1 MNIEI
6 NKEDLK
12 EIVSPEFLAEVLA
25 DKIIQNKTDKNWNEF
40 DSELLKAIRESVKR
54 IVDEVMLE
62 YREESRVKV
71 LVENVLKNM
80 TKEEIIKV
88 LT

>member
-25 DKIIQNKTDKNWNEF
+25 DKIIQDKTDKNWNEF
-40 DSELLKAIRESVKR
+40 DGELLKAIRESVKK
-54 IVDEVMLE
+54 IVDEVMVE
-62 YREESRVKV
+62 YQEESTVKV
-71 LVENVLKNM
+71 LVENVLKSM
-80 TKEEIIKV
+80 TKEEIVKA